1 MTTRLNIGCGKNP
14 TSGWVNLDNSKA
26 IKLANSPFLYRV
38 ARFLR
43 LLSSNQIENIEWNKK
58 NKIIYSDV
66 TKKIPLKNNSVE
78 CIYTSHM
85 LEHLSRD
92 EVVKF
97 LKEALRV
104 LEPGGVLRVSVPD
117 LKIIVN
123 DYIKNENAD
132 EFMEKLLVQA
142 PPINNVISKFKL
154 FISGYRHHQWMYDGK
169 SLTLLLKS
177 CGFKFIKIC
186 KPGETQIKNHDNLN
200 LHERSEQSV
209 YVEGIK

>member
-14 TSGWVNLDNSKA
+14 SNEWVNLDNSKA

-169 SLTLLLKS
+169 SLTLLFKS

-209 YVEGIK
+209 YVEGKK

>member
-14 TSGWVNLDNSKA
+14 SNEWVNLDNSKA

-97 LKEALRV
+97 LKEVLRV

-169 SLTLLLKS
+169 SLTLLFKS

-209 YVEGIK
+209 YVEGKK